1 MSDSNIALEL
11 RLTGNDIGLSAC
23 RLWEHTELGQI
34 NVFDQPISARQ
45 ELNDP
50 AAFIDV
56 VQFIGET
63 FSLLGLT
70 LAELQEGKFP
80 RNSNVKDFATVLRLT
95 QTTNCVTFVAAVASH
110 LNLCSL
116 RQALRNQHHPFLP
129 SAKPGDVFGVPYLYS
144 RLQRTLLGMG
154 KSKANAEQ
162 WFKTIEN
169 FQQKGLRTEEL
180 ECSELLPE
188 LMGYEG
194 EKQLLSASF
203 LSSLCIFKDFRFSVI
218 PVVHDAESQLRFVS
232 APERTLKKT
241 KKLAKPQTG
250 QTRSVAGFDPVLG
263 YRIEH
268 VEHQTL
274 WGADSHWQA
283 VMHDGQVIRDTDK
296 QTLFQ
301 SQAVA
306 ASLAADH
313 AKQNFPKRVALGRFG
328 RYAWTGGKEYREWL
342 ITLPYHPANYL
353 SGHFEVRNVLAH
365 VRCDVREGA
374 EGERVLMLQEVQSDW
389 AQRARR
395 AISTAAMRNNDET
408 PPPFLKEW
416 PALVMK
422 LFFLHAAYEGLDA
435 VAWTQGAHQ
444 VLRYKGLGATG
455 LKELYDR
462 TLPREVNRLMKPF
475 GGVCEP
481 LGVYVPTNFGIR
493 QSERGYE
500 VYSPANDLLG
510 TAPTLEDAR
519 QFVPDGAHELLYEV
533 HGVRLTKEIRKAVLE
548 RGFTVW
554 G

>member
-1 MSDSNIALEL
+1 MKYSLCSLEL
-11 RLTGNDIGLSAC
+11 HLEVGDYGLSAR

-34 NVFDQPISARQ
+34 NVFDHPISARQ

-56 VQFIGET
+56 VQFVGET

-70 LAELQEGKFP
+70 LAELQQGKFP
-80 RNSNVKDFATVLRLT
+80 RNSQVNDFAMLLGLT
-95 QTTNCVTFVAAVASH
+95 QAPKSVEFVAAVASH

-116 RQALRNQHHPFLP
+116 RQALRNQHHQFLP
-129 SAKPGDVFGVPYLYS
+129 SAKSGDVFGVPYLYS

-169 FQQKGLRTEEL
+169 FQKKGLRTEEL

-188 LMGYEG
+188 LLGYEEG
-194 EKQLLSASF
+194 NELLSASF
-203 LSSLCIFKDFRFSVI
+203 LSSLCIFKDFRFSVF
-218 PVVHDAESQLRFVS
+218 PVVHDAESQLRFAS
-232 APERTLKKT
+232 APERALKKT

-250 QTRSVAGFDPVLG
+250 QTRAVAGFDPVLG

-301 SQAVA
+301 SREIA

-313 AKQNFPKRVALGRFG
+313 AKQNFPKRVALGRWG
-328 RYAWTGGKEYREWL
+328 RFAWTGGKEYREWL
-342 ITLPYHPANYL
+342 ITLPYYPANYL
-353 SGHFEVRNVLAH
+353 SGHFEVRNILAH
-365 VRCDVREGA
+365 VRCDVREGVD
-374 EGERVLMLQEVQSDW
+374 GERVLMLHEVQSDW
-389 AQRARR
+389 AQGARR
-395 AISTAAMRNNDET
+395 EMSHAVTDMDDET
-408 PPPFLKEW
+408 PPLFMKEW

-422 LFFLHAAYEGLDA
+422 LVFLHAAYEGLDA

-462 TLPREVNRLMKPF
+462 TLPREVNRLLKPL

-481 LGVYVPTNFGIR
+481 LGVYVPTNFGIK

-500 VYSPANDLLG
+500 VYSPDNELLG
-510 TAPTLEDAR
+510 ISATIEDAR

-533 HGVRLTKEIRKAVLE
+533 HGVRLPQGIRKAILE
-548 RGFTVW
+548 TGFPAW

>member
-203 LSSLCIFKDFRFSVI
+203 LSSLCIFKRF
-218 PVVHDAESQLRFVS
+218 
-232 APERTLKKT
+232 
-241 KKLAKPQTG
+241 
-250 QTRSVAGFDPVLG
+250 
-263 YRIEH
+263 
-268 VEHQTL
+268 
-274 WGADSHWQA
+274 
-283 VMHDGQVIRDTDK
+283 
-296 QTLFQ
+296 
-301 SQAVA
+301 
-306 ASLAADH
+306 
-313 AKQNFPKRVALGRFG
+313 
-328 RYAWTGGKEYREWL
+328 
-342 ITLPYHPANYL
+342 
-353 SGHFEVRNVLAH
+353 
-365 VRCDVREGA
+365 
-374 EGERVLMLQEVQSDW
+374 
-389 AQRARR
+389 
-395 AISTAAMRNNDET
+395 
-408 PPPFLKEW
+408 
-416 PALVMK
+416 
-422 LFFLHAAYEGLDA
+422 
-435 VAWTQGAHQ
+435 
-444 VLRYKGLGATG
+444 
-455 LKELYDR
+455 
-462 TLPREVNRLMKPF
+462 
-475 GGVCEP
+475 
-481 LGVYVPTNFGIR
+481 
-493 QSERGYE
+493 
-500 VYSPANDLLG
+500 
-510 TAPTLEDAR
+510 
-519 QFVPDGAHELLYEV
+519 
-533 HGVRLTKEIRKAVLE
+533 
-548 RGFTVW
+548 
-554 G
+554 